1 MDRITSPRVTFG
13 KFIIVDNPDPAHIFF
28 FLSLSPFDAARG
40 RPPALTPHSVFNS
53 HLCFLLSSSL
63 SLFFPF
69 FSYYFLPHQLPP
81 SPASTLPSYPFPSSP
96 PYSFILFPLFSPYS
110 FIPISRLS
118 TFPSPHAHS
127 LISFP
132 NSRIFKD
139 STLFL
144 LCLVL
149 PFLLPS
155 LSPHTLLIRP
165 SHLPLT
171 HDLPSHLRSLFP
183 HSSTWVRGVKGK
195 RGGEG
200 PTSLHHI

>member
-1 MDRITSPRVTFG
+1 MSITRTP
-13 KFIIVDNPDPAHIFF
+13 PIFF
-28 FLSLSPFDAARG
+28 FLSLSLRRRP
-40 RPPALTPHSVFNS
+40 RPPAGTDAS
-53 HLCFLLSSSL
+53 LCLQFP
-63 SLFFPF
+63 SLFPSFLFLITFFPL

-110 FIPISRLS
+110 FIPIPRLS
-118 TFPSPHAHS
+118 TFPSPHTHS

-171 HDLPSHLRSLFP
+171 HDLPSHPSPALPLSPFL
-183 HSSTWVRGVKGK
+183 HVGKGC
-195 RGGEG
+195 
-200 PTSLHHI
+200 